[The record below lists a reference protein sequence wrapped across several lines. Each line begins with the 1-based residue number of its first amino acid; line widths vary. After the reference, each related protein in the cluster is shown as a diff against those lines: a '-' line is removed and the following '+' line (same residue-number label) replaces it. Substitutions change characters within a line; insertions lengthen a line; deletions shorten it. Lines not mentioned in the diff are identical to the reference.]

1 MLAENGHDPGE
12 HANPR
17 ETATAAGLHYV
28 SDDRPGFAAA
38 RRASISA
45 IAATAMAGRQSEI
58 LRDPETL
65 ARIRSLAIPPAWT
78 DVWISADPR
87 GHLQATGRDARGRK
101 QYRYH
106 PAFREIRESTKYE
119 HLIDFAQALPR
130 IRAGVAAHMALRGL
144 PREKVLATI
153 VNLLETTLIRVG
165 NSDYARDNKSY
176 GLTTLNNPHIQ
187 VKGSELRFHFKGK
200 SGKIWRLQ
208 VRDRRIAKIVK
219 ACQELPGQQLF
230 QYVDDAGEPRGVTS
244 SDVNDYLRA
253 ALRSRHHGQG
263 FPDLGRH
270 GPGGARLDGAG
281 RRRKRHPCQAQPQA
295 RHRACRRASGQ
306 YDHHLP
312 QMLHPSPD
320 HRLLSGGHA
329 GSGDAGRAGRGG
341 VRRLPPKKRPSSPCC
356 AAPLT
361 LSKGLPPDLSGVA
374 ARFGYIWLDQSFPA
388 VQTRSKV
395 GFEPG

>member
-12 HANPR
+12 QADPR
-17 ETATAAGLHYV
+17 ETAAAAGLHYV
-28 SDDRPGFAAA
+28 SDDRPGIRR
-38 RRASISA
+38 RRAGKHFSYRRD
-45 IAATAMAGRQSEI
+45 GHDGEGEI
-58 LRDPETL
+58 LRDRETL

-87 GHLQATGRDARGRK
+87 GHLQATGRDVRGRK

-106 PAFREIRESTKYE
+106 PAFRAIRESTKYE

-130 IRAGVAAHMALRGL
+130 IRAGVAGHMALRGL

-230 QYVDDAGEPRGVTS
+230 QYVDEAGEPRGVTS
-244 SDVNDYLRA
+244 SDVNEYLRQLSELDITAKDFRTWAGTVQA
-253 ALRSRHHGQG
+253 ALA
-263 FPDLGRH
+263 LTE
-270 GPGGARLDGAG
+270 LGAG
-281 RRRKRHPCQAQPQA
+281 ENATHAKRNLKLAIE
-295 RHRACRRASGQ
+295 R
-306 YDHHLP
+306 
-312 QMLHPSPD
+312 
-320 HRLLSGGHA
+320 
-329 GSGDAGRAGRGG
+329 
-341 VRRLPPKKRPSSPCC
+341 
-356 AAPLT
+356 
-361 LSKGLPPDLSGVA
+361 VA
-374 ARFGYIWLDQSFPA
+374 ARLGNTVTICRKCYIHPQIIECYLGGELVLEAGHAAAAAESALTSEEAAVFALLRGPVNALERPA
-388 VQTRSKV
+388 A
-395 GFEPG
+395 

>member
-1 MLAENGHDPGE
+1 MLVENGHDPAE
-12 HANPR
+12 HANLR
-17 ETATAAGLHYV
+17 ETAAAAGLHYV
-28 SDDRPGFAAA
+28 SDDRPGL
-38 RRASISA
+38 RRRRTGKHFSYRREDHDG
-45 IAATAMAGRQSEI
+45 TAGEI
-58 LRDPETL
+58 LREPETL

-78 DVWISADPR
+78 DVWICADPR

-106 PAFREIRESTKYE
+106 PAFRAIRESTKYE
-119 HLIDFAQALPR
+119 HLLGFAQALPR

-187 VKGSELRFHFKGK
+187 VKGAELRFHFKGK

-244 SDVNDYLRA
+244 SDVNDYLRQLCDLDITAKDFRTWAGTVQA
-253 ALRSRHHGQG
+253 ALALTE
-263 FPDLGRH
+263 LGAGANATQAKRNLKLAIERVAARLGNTITICRKCYIH
-270 GPGGARLDGAG
+270 PQIIECYLGGALV
-281 RRRKRHPCQAQPQA
+281 
-295 RHRACRRASGQ
+295 
-306 YDHHLP
+306 L
-312 QMLHPSPD
+312 
-320 HRLLSGGHA
+320 
-329 GSGDAGRAGRGG
+329 DAGRTPAAAEPALTAEEAAVYVLLRGP
-341 VRRLPPKKRPSSPCC
+341 VNAIERP
-356 AAPLT
+356 AA
-361 LSKGLPPDLSGVA
+361 
-374 ARFGYIWLDQSFPA
+374 
-388 VQTRSKV
+388 
-395 GFEPG
+395 